1 MSLSLWLDGL
11 VSPGCH
17 PEHSATAAEE
27 TSPSKNQN
35 DVREAWVKEKEQGID

>member
-17 PEHSATAAEE
+17 AEHSGAAAEE
-27 TSPSKNQN
+27 TSPSKKN
-35 DVREAWVKEKEQGID
+35 DMREAQVKEKEQGTD